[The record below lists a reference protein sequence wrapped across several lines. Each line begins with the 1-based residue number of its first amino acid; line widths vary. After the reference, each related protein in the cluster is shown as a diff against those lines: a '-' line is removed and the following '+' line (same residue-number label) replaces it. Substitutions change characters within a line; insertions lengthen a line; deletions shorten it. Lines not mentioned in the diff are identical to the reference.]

1 MNLNSK
7 KELNMVV
14 SAAMVKELRERTGAG
29 MMDCKKALDETQGDM
44 DAAIEFL
51 RVKGMAG
58 ADKKAGRVAAEG
70 VVAIAISDDKK
81 KAAIVEVNCE
91 TDFVAKADD
100 FQAFANEVASIVL
113 NKGFSTLESL
123 AEEETASGQTVD
135 EVRRA
140 LVAKIGEN
148 MQIRRV
154 EMIETSNGEIGSYQ
168 HGEKIGVVVAMDNG
182 NDALIRDVAMH
193 VAATK
198 PQAISSADVDQS
210 ILQKERDI
218 LTEQAKESGKPMEII
233 EKMIEGRIRKFLEE
247 ITLLGQ
253 PFVKDPDQTV
263 EKLLKTH
270 NAVVSR
276 FVRLEVGEGIEKEVL
291 NFADEVAA
299 AAAAAKA

>member
-1 MNLNSK
+1 
-7 KELNMVV
+7 MVV

>member
-1 MNLNSK
+1 MAIT
-7 KELNMVV
+7 
-14 SAAMVKELRERTGAG
+14 AAMVKELRERTGAG
-29 MMDCKKALDETQGDM
+29 MMDCKKALGETDGDL

-70 VVAIAISDDKK
+70 VIAIAISDDKK

-91 TDFVAKADD
+91 TDFVAKGDE
-100 FQAFANEVASIVL
+100 FKAFADEIAQLILSNGFTSNEEL
-113 NKGFSTLESL
+113 EKLTL
-123 AEEETASGQTVD
+123 ASGKTLD
-135 EVRRA
+135 ETRRA

-148 MQIRRV
+148 MQVRRV
-154 EMIETSNGEIGSYQ
+154 EIVESANGEIGSYQ
-168 HGEKIGVVVAMDNG
+168 HGEKIGVVVAMDSG
-182 NDALIRDVAMH
+182 NDTLVRDVAMH

-198 PQAISSADVDQS
+198 PQAISSADVDPAV
-210 ILQKERDI
+210 LEKERNV

-233 EKMIEGRIRKFLEE
+233 EKMIDGRIRKFLEE

-253 PFVKDPDQTV
+253 PFIKDPDQTI
-263 EKLLKTH
+263 EKLLKAQSAT
-270 NAVVSR
+270 VTR

-299 AAAAAKA
+299 AAAAAKG

>member
-1 MNLNSK
+1 MA
-7 KELNMVV
+7 V

-91 TDFVAKADD
+91 TDFVAKGDE
-100 FQAFANEVASIVL
+100 FQTFANEVAAIVL
-113 NKGFSTLESL
+113 NNGFTTLEAL
-123 AEEETASGQTVD
+123 AEEKTTSGQTVD

-154 EMIETSNGEIGSYQ
+154 ETLETSSGEIGSYQ

-182 NDALIRDVAMH
+182 NEALIRDVAMH

-198 PQAISSADVDQS
+198 PQAISSADVDQAV
-210 ILQKERDI
+210 LEKERSV
-218 LTEQAKESGKPMEII
+218 LTEQAKESGKPLEII
-233 EKMIEGRIRKFLEE
+233 EKMIDGRIRKFLEE

-263 EKLLKTH
+263 EKLLKNH

-276 FVRLEVGEGIEKEVL
+276 FIRLEVGEGIEKEVL

>member
-1 MNLNSK
+1 MA
-7 KELNMVV
+7 V

-44 DAAIEFL
+44 EAAIEFL

-58 ADKKAGRVAAEG
+58 ADKKAGRVASEG
-70 VVAIAISDDKK
+70 VIAIAISADKK

-91 TDFVAKADD
+91 TDFVAKADE
-100 FQAFANEVASIVL
+100 FQTFANEVAQIIL
-113 NKGFSTLESL
+113 NKGFTTVEAL
-123 AEEETASGQTVD
+123 AEEKMASGKTVD
-135 EVRRA
+135 ETRRA

-154 EMIETSNGEIGSYQ
+154 ELVETATGEIGSYQ

-182 NDALIRDVAMH
+182 NETLTRDIAMH
-193 VAATK
+193 IAATK
-198 PQAISSADVDQS
+198 PQAISSAEVDPAL
-210 ILQKERDI
+210 LQKEREI
-218 LTEQAKESGKPMEII
+218 LTEQAKESGKPIEII
-233 EKMIEGRIRKFLEE
+233 EKMIDGRIRKFLEE

-263 EKLLKTH
+263 EKLLKAQ
-270 NAVVSR
+270 NAMVSR
-276 FVRLEVGEGIEKEVL
+276 FIRLEVGEGIEKEVL

-299 AAAAAKA
+299 AAAAATKA

>member
-1 MNLNSK
+1 MA
-7 KELNMVV
+7 V

-29 MMDCKKALDETQGDM
+29 MMDCKKALDETQGDL

-70 VVAIAISDDKK
+70 VIAIAISDDKK

-91 TDFVAKADD
+91 TDFVAKGDD
-100 FQAFANEVASIVL
+100 FQTFANGVAKVVL
-113 NKGFSTLESL
+113 EKGFTSVEDLEKETLESGKTID
-123 AEEETASGQTVD
+123 ET
-135 EVRRA
+135 RRA
-140 LVAKIGEN
+140 LIAKIGEN

-154 EMIETSNGEIGSYQ
+154 EIVETSSGEIGSYQ
-168 HGEKIGVVVAMDNG
+168 HGEKIGVVVAMNDG
-182 NDALIRDVAMH
+182 NEALIRDVAMH

-198 PQAISSADVDQS
+198 PQAISADDVDQE
-210 ILQKERDI
+210 ILNKEREI
-218 LTEQAKESGKPMEII
+218 LTDQAKESGKPMEII
-233 EKMIEGRIRKFLEE
+233 EKMIDGRIRKFLEE

-263 EKLLKTH
+263 EKLLKAN
-270 NAVVSR
+270 NASVTR
-276 FVRLEVGEGIEKEVL
+276 FIRLEVGEGIEKEVL

-299 AAAAAKA
+299 AAAAARG

>member
-1 MNLNSK
+1 MA
-7 KELNMVV
+7 V

-29 MMDCKKALDETQGDM
+29 MMDCKKALDETQGDL

-58 ADKKAGRVAAEG
+58 ADKKAGRVASEG
-70 VVAIAISDDKK
+70 VIAIAISDDKK

-91 TDFVAKADD
+91 TDFVAKGDD
-100 FQAFANEVASIVL
+100 FQTFANGVAKVVL
-113 NKGFSTLESL
+113 EKGFTSVEDLEKETLESGKTID
-123 AEEETASGQTVD
+123 ET
-135 EVRRA
+135 RRA

-154 EMIETSNGEIGSYQ
+154 EIVETSNGEIGSYQ
-168 HGEKIGVVVAMDNG
+168 HGEKIGVVVAMNNG
-182 NDALIRDVAMH
+182 NEALIRDVAMH

-198 PQAISSADVDQS
+198 PQAISSDDVDQDM
-210 ILQKERDI
+210 LKKEREI
-218 LTEQAKESGKPMEII
+218 LTDQAKESGKPMEII
-233 EKMIEGRIRKFLEE
+233 EKMIDGRIRKFLEE

-263 EKLLKTH
+263 EKLLKANDASVT
-270 NAVVSR
+270 R
-276 FVRLEVGEGIEKEVL
+276 FIRLEVGEGIEKEVL

-299 AAAAAKA
+299 AAAAARG